1 MYYNKFITEYLGTV
15 LLVLSVFASGGN
27 PVFVGITL
35 GLVIFLCGKMN
46 PGNVNPAVSIAMYI
60 KKRLSLNEMFGFVVA
75 QILGAASS
83 VYIYDALA

>member
-46 PGNVNPAVSIAMYI
+46 PGNVNPAVSIAMYL
-60 KKRLSLNEMFGFVVA
+60 KNKLSFNEMLAFIIA
-75 QILGAASS
+75 QVLGGVSS
-83 VYIYDALA
+83 VYLFRAVS